1 MFKLTSKDLISN
13 LSGNKRIMTQGL
25 NSCSISSATTKLGM
39 IMTHY
44 KFPPISKMNFNP
56 DGIGLIQ
63 TSDRWT
69 DLTILEY
76 AKLGHES
83 YK

>member
-13 LSGNKRIMTQGL
+13 LSGNKRLMTQGL
-25 NSCSISSATTKLGM
+25 NSCLISSATTKLE
-39 IMTHY
+39 MTQD
-44 KFPPISKMNFNP
+44 KIPPTSKMNLNP

-63 TSDRWT
+63 TCDRWT

-83 YK
+83 QK